1 VAAPDTDARRPTR
14 ACHPEAHVDNPA
26 HHPPECHWSTQPQ
39 GCDTSRR
46 HMPIDCPHAADGTAS
61 KIGVENSLSFRDEG
75 GGHAGDSAHQQSRPD
90 LLRPKPADGCRD
102 RVGGIRQPHLEHGRE
117 RQRDPLPPHGD
128 RGRCRPGPI
137 HPGRFETQLVTQQIV
152 AASISQTWLR
162 RCRQENGQ
170 RDPNTRAAMTAWWSA
185 PVQPSTG
192 ADISRSPNR
201 GQVSREPPACPANRR
216 RTP

>member
-1 VAAPDTDARRPTR
+1 MKVAAAGSGRPVVSATGVPGLVTVVAAPDTDARRPTR

-102 RVGGIRQPHLEHGRE
+102 RVGGIRQPHREHGRRVSAIPCRLMVIE
-117 RQRDPLPPHGD
+117 ADVD
-128 RGRCRPGPI
+128 RA
-137 HPGRFETQLVTQQIV
+137 L
-152 AASISQTWLR
+152 
-162 RCRQENGQ
+162 
-170 RDPNTRAAMTAWWSA
+170 
-185 PVQPSTG
+185 STL
-192 ADISRSPNR
+192 ADSKLNW
-201 GQVSREPPACPANRR
+201 
-216 RTP
+216 